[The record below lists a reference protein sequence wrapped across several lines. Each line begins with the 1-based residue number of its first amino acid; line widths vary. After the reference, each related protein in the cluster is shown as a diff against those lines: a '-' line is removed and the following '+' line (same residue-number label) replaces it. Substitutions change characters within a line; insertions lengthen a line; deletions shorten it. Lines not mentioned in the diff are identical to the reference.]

1 MEVLVKDV
9 TELRGPE
16 IDDRLSEKHL
26 ELWTEIRKRM
36 PGIRVGFADNYVG
49 RRPVLFYADE
59 LFARGS
65 FGWDRKSYKSD
76 CTFFITGPFIRK
88 ERGYDVE
95 KLRLRSKSAA
105 TLARKAK
112 EHLRAWTLQDRA
124 ERVDSEAAN
133 FAASKT
139 PQEKEWQKVVND
151 AKKLVVPVTYYNP
164 PVGLISAMRHATIP
178 DANYAHAFRVLAE
191 DMDRKAAAGAGAGV
205 SPVYVA
211 VYEKRGVP
219 VYDYYCYETKVG
231 SEAVP
236 QTDMPPELYERLSTL
251 NILDV
256 KDTVAHVGVRA
267 SDFEFIINPP
277 DMGETK

>member
-36 PGIRVGFADNYVG
+36 PGIRVGYAPSFGGPLLY
-49 RRPVLFYADE
+49 FADE
-59 LFARGS
+59 LLVRGS
-65 FGWDRKSYKSD
+65 FGFNHKKFNDDPTYY
-76 CTFFITGPFIRK
+76 IEGPFIHK
-88 ERGYDVE
+88 ERGE
-95 KLRLRSKSAA
+95 RNRLRSKSAA

-112 EHLRAWTLQDRA
+112 DHLRAWRLQYRA
-124 ERVDSEAAN
+124 ERRGSEAAG

-151 AKKLVVPVTYYNP
+151 AKKLVVPVTYYDP
-164 PVGLISAMRHATIP
+164 PVGLINAMRHATIP

-219 VYDYYCYETKVG
+219 VYDYYCYKTKVG

-256 KDTVAHVGVRA
+256 KDTVAYVGVRV

-277 DMGETK
+277 DMGETN

>member
-1 MEVLVKDV
+1 MDILVKNV
-9 TELRGPE
+9 TEFRGPQLDAQLTE
-16 IDDRLSEKHL
+16 PQRA
-26 ELWTEIRKRM
+26 LWEEIRKRM
-36 PGIRVGFADNYVG
+36 PGVRVGFAPGVG
-49 RRPVLFYADE
+49 GPLLYFADE
-59 LFARGS
+59 LLVRGK
-65 FGWDRKSYKSD
+65 FGFSSKNFGDAPTYYIS
-76 CTFFITGPFIRK
+76 GPFIRK
-88 ERGYDVE
+88 ARGERYVSQ
-95 KLRLRSKSAA
+95 SKSAA

-112 EHLRAWTLQDRA
+112 DQLRAWALRDRA
-124 ERVDSEAAN
+124 NRFNAAAEN

-139 PQEKEWQKVVND
+139 PQERDWDKVVHG
-151 AKKLVVPVTYYNP
+151 AKKLVVPVTYYDP
-164 PVGLISAMRHATIP
+164 PVGLINAMRHATIP

-191 DMDRKAAAGAGAGV
+191 DMDRRAAGGAGV
-205 SPVYVA
+205 DPVYVA

-256 KDTVAHVGVRA
+256 KDTVARVGVRV

-277 DMGETK
+277 DMGETN